1 MTRKD
6 KNLIRKANACWAIEW
21 FKVEEMVEQA
31 ESEEAKNELRT
42 ISSRLYHQEEYFEG
56 LL

>member
-1 MTRKD
+1 MTKKD
-6 KNLIRKANACWAIEW
+6 KKLIKKANEYCAIQW
-21 FKVEEMVEQA
+21 FKVDELIEQA